1 MSEPTTPTPLDALD
15 GGRGILLVT
24 GAPGA
29 GKSTITD
36 LVTRALTR
44 SARLDGFF
52 VSQLVVS
59 GHVWALGEPAD
70 EAARQVRLCH
80 ANLCALAGNVADAGF
95 TPVIDTVVPDREQ
108 LGHFRDGLAGRPLLL
123 VVLDPGADACIERNA
138 NRPPRE
144 QFFFDGYDR
153 LRRTMR
159 DGFGE
164 LGWWLD
170 TSGLTAEET
179 AAQILQQ
186 APTRA
191 LVAP

>member
-1 MSEPTTPTPLDALD
+1 MSEPTTPAPLHALD
-15 GGRGILLVT
+15 EGRGILLVT

-44 SARLDGFF
+44 SARLDGFI

-59 GHVWALGEPAD
+59 GHVWALGEPVD

-108 LGHFRDGLAGRPLLL
+108 LDHF
-123 VVLDPGADACIERNA
+123 
-138 NRPPRE
+138 
-144 QFFFDGYDR
+144 
-153 LRRTMR
+153 R